1 MLILI
6 RHGESTGNAA
16 GLLLGRLD
24 APLTDRGRAQA
35 LSLRPA
41 VAGAVRI
48 ISSPLARAR
57 ATAEALGTGL
67 PIEVDER
74 WVEVDYGEFDGSPLD
89 AVPATVW
96 ARWRSDPDY
105 RPPGGETL
113 AEAGTRVRAACEE
126 LFATDG
132 VGARGPGPV
141 VVVSHV
147 SPIKAATCWALGL
160 GDEGAWRLYLA
171 TASVTRIAWGPGGP
185 VLNRYNET
193 PWSDGA

>member
-1 MLILI
+1 VLILI

-74 WVEVDYGEFDGSPLD
+74 WVEVDYGEFDGRPLD